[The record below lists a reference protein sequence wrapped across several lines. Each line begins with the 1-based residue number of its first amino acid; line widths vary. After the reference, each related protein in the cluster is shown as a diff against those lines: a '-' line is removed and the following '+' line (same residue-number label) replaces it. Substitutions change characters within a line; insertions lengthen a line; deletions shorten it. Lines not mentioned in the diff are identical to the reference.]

1 MQQYSI
7 TPVVPHGSNTVEYI
21 VKDLPPMPKIEA
33 KEHIRVIVRVRP
45 FNNTE
50 LSRRRERRAV
60 HCMNDYENIQL
71 TSEDG
76 RLTPMKFNRV
86 FDELATQEQV
96 FQQCGV
102 TQLVSRALE
111 G

>member
-1 MQQYSI
+1 MTMKTFRYL
-7 TPVVPHGSNTVEYI
+7 NLE
-21 VKDLPPMPKIEA
+21 
-33 KEHIRVIVRVRP
+33 
-45 FNNTE
+45 F
-50 LSRRRERRAV
+50 SRHLIA
-60 HCMNDYENIQL
+60 QL

-111 G
+111 GYVLLQVKP